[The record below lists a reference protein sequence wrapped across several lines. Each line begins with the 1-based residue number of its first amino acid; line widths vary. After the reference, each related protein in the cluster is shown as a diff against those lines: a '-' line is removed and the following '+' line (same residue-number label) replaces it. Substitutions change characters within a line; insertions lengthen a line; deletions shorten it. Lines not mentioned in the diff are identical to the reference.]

1 MSLKPKKH
9 SDIQK
14 LKEKMKV
21 KATKMNTMNKL
32 PEYTMIVSEGIKTE
46 PLYLNGFVNKI
57 NEKYKCISK
66 EPHIEVYGTARNTQ
80 GLIRFVDKMIAEGEW
95 KRFKKFW
102 LVYDKDDFPLDKFD
116 NTQFEAEARK
126 EPDMA
131 VAWSNESIELWFLLH
146 FQDYCANNGR
156 KQYIE
161 KLNEYFDYSKTRED
175 LYDVLMEKGSL
186 ENAKRRAKK
195 MYQEFV
201 DAGENSMAAMVP
213 ATRVYELVEELE
225 QYLK

>member
-9 SDIQK
+9 SD
-14 LKEKMKV
+14 
-21 KATKMNTMNKL
+21 
-32 PEYTMIVSEGIKTE
+32 
-46 PLYLNGFVNKI
+46 
-57 NEKYKCISK
+57 
-66 EPHIEVYGTARNTQ
+66 
-80 GLIRFVDKMIAEGEW
+80 
-95 KRFKKFW
+95 
-102 LVYDKDDFPLDKFD
+102 
-116 NTQFEAEARK
+116 
-126 EPDMA
+126 
-131 VAWSNESIELWFLLH
+131 
-146 FQDYCANNGR
+146 
-156 KQYIE
+156 IE